1 MNEAQALIQNFSK
14 GHSRVVF
21 WAANFLFEKN
31 LKLQAALAKVVQ
43 GTTADWVLASQR
55 PVPFFEKTGVHNEL
69 NCRLPPGCVSWE
81 KGPFNIVISSTPRT
95 LRAASVAR
103 AAPAPEAAGA
113 VEAMKKS
120 LGGAF
125 GGEELD
131 LAGFGVGR
139 LCLAFLLPGTTFPGT
154 IVPIT
159 AQVLGKLAVFG
170 SWSSEDESAVPQEGT
185 TFSSRDKVFSRV
197 RQELV
202 SSRKR
207 EKS

>member
-1 MNEAQALIQNFSK
+1 MMHVCEAQALIKNYSK

-81 KGPFNIVISSTPRT
+81 KGPFNIVISSKPSKPFSPRT

-120 LGGAF
+120 LRGAF
-125 GGEELD
+125 GGEEPD

-139 LCLAFLLPGTTFPGT
+139 LCLAFLLPGTTFPGA

-159 AQVLGKLAVFG
+159 AQALGKLA
-170 SWSSEDESAVPQEGT
+170 AALYLARGT
-185 TFSSRDKVFSRV
+185 ARTKA
-197 RQELV
+197 Q
-202 SSRKR
+202 
-207 EKS
+207 